1 MEIKLIKNKIIS
13 AQSIIELIFYL
24 VFWCFGLIENIFERE
39 LKRQSV
45 FTDKNKISPHYAP
58 EELPFRE
65 NEINEISAL
74 LAQTIRDK
82 KADNLFVYGKT
93 GSGKTVTVKHV
104 TSRLVSFAKEKNAL
118 VESIY
123 VNCRT
128 HNSKYRVMLKLNQE
142 LCPNDNFLGFSYA
155 FVYEN
160 LLSHC
165 NNTGKQLIIVLD
177 EVDLVKD
184 LDDLIYALCRG
195 NDELA
200 KGGMSIIGISNNVF
214 FKERL
219 DPRTKS
225 SLCEKEMVFKPYNAR
240 ELKEI
245 LKQRALLSFKE
256 NTVQESAL
264 NCAAAIAAQESG
276 DARTAV
282 MLLQRAGE
290 IADEK
295 NSLKVGFEEVEH
307 AKKRVEEEITYSLIS
322 SLPEQQKL
330 VLQAIAWLSSQKKG
344 VQGFNVNPKTAN
356 ALFSGEIYDSYC
368 SQAKELGF
376 STISARWFQE
386 IINELEMYGFI
397 TTMQSGKG
405 IRGNTRLIRLA
416 HDPNSILRAIKK
428 ELN

>member
-1 MEIKLIKNKIIS
+1 
-13 AQSIIELIFYL
+13 
-24 VFWCFGLIENIFERE
+24 LIESIFERE
-39 LKRQSV
+39 LRKESL

-65 NEINEISAL
+65 KEINEISSL
-74 LAQTIRDK
+74 LAQALKNK
-82 KADNLFVYGKT
+82 KTDNLFIYGKT

-104 TSRLVSFAKEKNAL
+104 TNKLVSFAEEKNAL

-123 VNCRT
+123 INCRT

-142 LCPNDNFLGFSYA
+142 LYPNENFLGYSYA
-155 FVYEN
+155 FVYES
-160 LLSHC
+160 LLEYC
-165 NNTGKQLIIVLD
+165 NKTAKQLVVVLD

-184 LDDLIYALCRG
+184 LDDLIYALCRS
-195 NDELA
+195 NDEL
-200 KGGMSIIGISNNVF
+200 KNGGMSIIGISNNVF

-225 SLCEKEMVFKPYNAR
+225 SLCEKEMVFRPYNAR

-245 LKQRALLSFKE
+245 LKQRSKLAFKE

-290 IADEK
+290 IAEEK
-295 NSLKVGFEEVEH
+295 NLRKVGFDEVEQ
-307 AKKRVEEEITYSLIS
+307 AKKKVEEEIIYSLIN

-344 VQGFNVNPKTAN
+344 VQSFSVNPKTAN
-356 ALFSGEIYDSYC
+356 ALFSGEIYDTYC
-368 SQAKELGF
+368 LQAKELGV
-376 STISARWFQE
+376 SSVSARWFQE

-405 IRGNTRLIRLA
+405 FRGNTRLIRLG
-416 HDPNSILRAIKK
+416 HDANSILRAIKK